1 MKSRIWS
8 KIIGI
13 SFLIVIYVLL
23 WWGLSWFVFL
33 IDYNFSLKGPQ
44 FIQLAIIVGFIFGAL
59 FTVFVERLIHQE
71 TLIQHLPEHIHKILN
86 K

>member
-1 MKSRIWS
+1 MKSRTWS
-8 KIIGI
+8 NIIGI
-13 SFLIVIYVLL
+13 IFLIILYVLL

-33 IDYNFSLKGPQ
+33 IDYSFNLKDPQ

-59 FTVFVERLIHQE
+59 FTVFIERLIHQE
-71 TLIQHLPEHIHKILN
+71 TLIQHLPKHIHRTLK

>member
-1 MKSRIWS
+1 MKSRTWS

-13 SFLIVIYVLL
+13 IFLIILYVLL

-33 IDYNFSLKGPQ
+33 IDYSFNLKDPQ

-59 FTVFVERLIHQE
+59 FTVFIERLIHQE
-71 TLIQHLPEHIHKILN
+71 TLIQHLPKHTHRTLK

>member
-1 MKSRIWS
+1 MKSRTWS

-13 SFLIVIYVLL
+13 SFLIILYVLL

-33 IDYNFSLKGPQ
+33 IDYSFNLKGPQ
-44 FIQLAIIVGFIFGAL
+44 FIQLAIIVGFTFGAL
-59 FTVFVERLIHQE
+59 FTVFIERLIRQE
-71 TLIQHLPEHIHKILN
+71 TLIQHLPKRVHETLK

>member
-13 SFLIVIYVLL
+13 IFLVIIYVLL

-33 IDYNFSLKGPQ
+33 IDRGFNLKGPQ
-44 FIQLAIIVGFIFGAL
+44 FIQLAIIVGFIFGAV
-59 FTVFVERLIHQE
+59 FTVFIERIIHQE
-71 TLIQHLPEHIHKILN
+71 TLIQHLPDHIRKVL
-86 K
+86 KK

>member
-13 SFLIVIYVLL
+13 IFLVIIYVLL

-33 IDYNFSLKGPQ
+33 IDRGFNLKGPQ
-44 FIQLAIIVGFIFGAL
+44 FIQLAIIVGFIFGAV
-59 FTVFVERLIHQE
+59 FTVFIEKIIHQE
-71 TLIQHLPEHIHKILN
+71 TLIQRLPDHIHKIL
-86 K
+86 KK

>member
-13 SFLIVIYVLL
+13 VFLAIIYVLL

-33 IDYNFSLKGPQ
+33 IDHSFNLKGPQ

-59 FTVFVERLIHQE
+59 FTVFVEKIIHRE
-71 TLIQHLPEHIHKILN
+71 TSIQHLPEHIHKILN

>member
-1 MKSRIWS
+1 MKPRIWS

-13 SFLIVIYVLL
+13 AFLVIVYVLL

-33 IDYNFSLKGPQ
+33 IDRSFNLKGPQ

-59 FTVFVERLIHQE
+59 FTVFIEKIIHQE
-71 TLIQHLPEHIHKILN
+71 LLVQHLPDHINKIL
-86 K
+86 KK

>member
-1 MKSRIWS
+1 MKSRTWS

-13 SFLIVIYVLL
+13 SFLIILYVLL
-23 WWGLSWFVFL
+23 WWGLSWFVLL
-33 IDYNFSLKGPQ
+33 IDYNFSLKDPQ

-71 TLIQHLPEHIHKILN
+71 TLIQHLPKHIHKAL
-86 K
+86 KK